1 MNEVGRVSGIWRYPV
16 KSMQGEGLAAGTV
29 TEQGLPGDRGWGV
42 IDAGT
47 GKVLSAKREARL
59 MEATAFSA
67 DGTVRV
73 RLPDGTVL
81 APGSACDEALS
92 AWLERPVRLVAAVDH
107 AASYEMNVSAV
118 DEDSPV
124 IELPCPPGTFFDA
137 ASVHLLT
144 TSSMATMTGLQP
156 ASAWDVHRFRPT
168 VVVDTHEADGFP
180 EDAWIGAEIAVG
192 EARLRVFAPT
202 VRCRM
207 TAHAQNGL
215 PRDLDVPKAVNRE
228 HDGNLGVYA
237 VVASPGRV
245 AVGDPVR
252 VAG

>member
-1 MNEVGRVSGIWRYPV
+1 MNDVGRVSGIWRYPV
-16 KSMQGEGLAAGTV
+16 KSMQGEGLAAGTI

-42 IDAGT
+42 IDEAT

-67 DGTVRV
+67 DGSIRV
-73 RLPDGTVL
+73 RLPDGTVCG
-81 APGSACDEALS
+81 PGGDCDELLS
-92 AWLERPVRLVAAVDH
+92 DWLERPVRLVAAVDH
-107 AASYEMNVSAV
+107 PASYEMNVSAV

-144 TSSMATMTGLQP
+144 TSSMATMAARQP
-156 ASAWDVHRFRPT
+156 TSAWDVHRFRPT
-168 VVVDTHEADGFP
+168 LVVDTDGAEGFP
-180 EDAWIGAEIAVG
+180 EDAWIGGEIEVG

-207 TAHAQNGL
+207 TSHAQNGL
-215 PRDLDVPKAVNRE
+215 PRDLEVPKAVNRE
-228 HDGNLGVYA
+228 HEGNLGIYA

-245 AVGDPVR
+245 AVGDAVR
-252 VAG
+252 AG